1 MFIEKRSEEL
11 KKLAN
16 RFGYAFKNQGLLN
29 KALTHK
35 SFANENQL
43 LGLKDNER
51 FEFLG
56 DSVIDLIVSRYL
68 VHQKLDMSE
77 GELSKI
83 RAQIVN
89 EQSLAGFAKE
99 IDLGDY
105 MLLGKGEEASGG
117 REKNSLLSNTFEAV
131 IAALFVDSSFD
142 AVYQIFL
149 SLYRE
154 PIDKIT
160 EEKKI
165 ADYKGQLQKHCQSR
179 ILAKPHYRLISENGP
194 DHAKVFKIQAF
205 ILGEPYGV
213 GMGKTKKEAEQAAAR
228 ISYDMLM
235 ARSKQTV

>member
-1 MFIEKRSEEL
+1 MLAEKRKEEL
-11 KKLAN
+11 KELAS
-16 RFGYAFKNQGLLN
+16 RFGHALKNQELLN

-43 LGLKDNER
+43 LRLKDNER

-89 EQSLAGFAKE
+89 EHSLAGFARD
-99 IDLGDY
+99 IDLGKY

-131 IAALFVDSSFD
+131 IAALFVDSSFA
-142 AVYQIFL
+142 AVYQMFL
-149 SLYRE
+149 SLYRL

-160 EEKKI
+160 EEKRI
-165 ADYKGQLQKHCQSR
+165 TDYKGQLQKHCQSR
-179 ILAKPHYRLISENGP
+179 ILAKPQYRLICENGP
-194 DHAKVFKIQAF
+194 DHNKVFKIQAF
-205 ILGEPYGV
+205 ILGEPYGI

-228 ISYDMLM
+228 ISYDSLM
-235 ARSKQTV
+235 ARNKQTV

>member
-1 MFIEKRSEEL
+1 MLSEQRRDEL

-16 RFGYAFKNQGLLN
+16 RFGYAFKNQELLN

-89 EQSLAGFAKE
+89 EQSLADFARE
-99 IDLGDY
+99 IDLGSY
-105 MLLGKGEEASGG
+105 MLLGKGEESSGG

-131 IAALFVDSSFD
+131 IAALFVDSSYD
-142 AVYQIFL
+142 EVYQMFL
-149 SLYRE
+149 NLYRT
-154 PIDKIT
+154 PIDRIT
-160 EEKKI
+160 EEKRI

-179 ILAKPHYRLISENGP
+179 ILAKPHYRLMSENGP
-194 DHAKVFKIQAF
+194 DHDKVFNIQAF

-228 ISYDMLM
+228 ISYDMLIT
-235 ARSKQTV
+235 RTKEIV